1 MSAVES
7 SSITIAPRKP
17 PERAQEVALNWHD
30 SPFASQFFNALSL
43 VFPTGEQL
51 FIDAI
56 RHYRKEVTDPTLKA
70 QVKGFL
76 AQEALHRKE
85 HLLVNDLL
93 REQGIDPDSYDA
105 FFRENV
111 KMGKKMR
118 SPLTILAMTVACEH
132 FTAILAHR
140 LLSDPDRYLKP
151 MPKELAELWTWH
163 AQEEI
168 EHKAVAFDVYEA
180 MGGGYMRRILIM
192 LEASAMFG
200 GVVAFITG
208 RLLLKS
214 DSSSN
219 GRRGEMPFI
228 CSLRAMDSFGVQ
240 PGNTLRSSS
249 QPSILGRVMTVICWD
264 PIATRS
270 WFPRYRLLKRE
281 YTYADL
287 IRPS

>member
-7 SSITIAPRKP
+7 SSITITPRKP

-192 LEASAMFG
+192 LEASVMFG

-208 RLLLKS
+208 RLLLKKRLFFQRKTWRDAFHLLFARDGLFRRAAGEYLAFFKPTFHPWES
-214 DSSSN
+214 DDRHLL
-219 GRRGEMPFI
+219 G
-228 CSLRAMDSFGVQ
+228 AHQD
-240 PGNTLRSSS
+240 
-249 QPSILGRVMTVICWD
+249 SILV
-264 PIATRS
+264 PAL
-270 WFPRYRLLKRE
+270 P
-281 YTYADL
+281 AA
-287 IRPS
+287 

>member
-7 SSITIAPRKP
+7 SSITITPRKP

-180 MGGGYMRRILIM
+180 MGGGYLRRILIM
-192 LEASAMFG
+192 LEASVMFG

-208 RLLLKS
+208 RLLLKKRLFFKRKTWRDAFHLLFARDGLFRRAAGEYLAFFKPTFHPWES
-214 DSSSN
+214 DDRHLL
-219 GRRGEMPFI
+219 G
-228 CSLRAMDSFGVQ
+228 AHQD
-240 PGNTLRSSS
+240 
-249 QPSILGRVMTVICWD
+249 SILV
-264 PIATRS
+264 PAL
-270 WFPRYRLLKRE
+270 P
-281 YTYADL
+281 AA
-287 IRPS
+287 